1 MKVIRGI
8 GTIIV
13 LALLV
18 AAIVLTLAVGLV
30 RFIAMNPAFLK
41 TFLPTDG
48 YCEELR
54 EKISEDLD
62 HVALLYGIEEG
73 KLGDLI
79 KNKTIRAYTGDMID
93 ALFAAEDAADLKL
106 PKYPTEAFEAFAR
119 EQSGFDAQGVG
130 DFAEDCAKAVEEDL
144 AAINVSEIV
153 SRFTALKNH
162 QLMKWSLP
170 LFIAGALLSIVMIVF
185 VKLMYAGGSG
195 RFGSVVVM
203 CGLFTGVT
211 LVFVPV
217 MQFLLFD
224 YVGRLKLTASAFR
237 TVLTGYLN
245 TVLYGWFFVLL
256 TLEILMILF
265 SIIAVIRA
273 SKRR

>member
-13 LALLV
+13 LALLI

-30 RFIAMNPAFLK
+30 RFIAVNPAFLK
-41 TFLPTDG
+41 TFLPTDD
-48 YCEELR
+48 YCAELR
-54 EKISEDLD
+54 SLVSEDLD
-62 HVALLYGIEEG
+62 HVALQYGFEEG
-73 KLGDLI
+73 ELGKLL
-79 KNKTIRAYTGDMID
+79 KNKTIRAYTNDMID
-93 ALFAAEDAADLKL
+93 AFFAAEDAADLKL
-106 PKYPTEAFEAFAR
+106 PKYPTEAFEALAR
-119 EQSGFDAQGVG
+119 ERSDFDAQGVS
-130 DFAEDCAKAVEEDL
+130 DFAEDCARAVEEDL
-144 AAINVSEIV
+144 AAINVPEIV
-153 SRFTALKNH
+153 GWFTTLKNH
-162 QLMKWSLP
+162 QLMRWSLP
-170 LFIAGALLSIVMIVF
+170 LFVAGALLSIVMIVF
-185 VKLMYAGGSG
+185 LKLMYAGGSG

-203 CGLFTGVT
+203 GGLFMGIT

-256 TLEILMILF
+256 TLEILVILF

-273 SKRR
+273 SRRR